1 MPLGSRAILVAV
13 PAPEL
18 SVVCR
23 SCGSE
28 VSPYVTECPYCGQRL
43 RKRAPKLEREGDE
56 IRVHESRRER
66 RRRRRGERE
75 RAIALNAR
83 PIATAATILIGAVL
97 IVLSQAVPLSLRE
110 IGAIVG
116 PVGSEVWR
124 YVTAPFAYDDVGA
137 FIVVAIAIGI
147 FGSSI
152 ESRLG
157 SLATATLILATGT
170 LGMLAAGA
178 AESAGLTDSLVAAGG
193 NGVALGLLGAWLM
206 LWRAEAKAQLSEP
219 LDGIGVGVVAAV
231 LLLLPLVEA
240 SADPIAG
247 LIGGIVGLGMGL
259 LAARSR

>member
-1 MPLGSRAILVAV
+1 MGV
-13 PAPEL
+13 PGPEL

-28 VSPYVTECPYCGQRL
+28 VSPYVTECPYCGHRL

-66 RRRRRGERE
+66 RRRRRSE
-75 RAIALNAR
+75 RASAVELDAR
-83 PIATAATILIGAVL
+83 PIATAATILIGAIL
-97 IVLSQAVPLSLRE
+97 IVLSEAVPLSLRE

-137 FIVVAIAIGI
+137 FIVVAIAIGV
-147 FGSSI
+147 FGSSV
-152 ESRLG
+152 EHRLG

-178 AESAGLTDSLVAAGG
+178 AEAAGLTDTLVAAGG

-206 LWRAEAKAQLSEP
+206 LWRAEAKTHFSEP
-219 LDGIGVGVVAAV
+219 LDAIGIAVVAAV
-231 LLLLPLVEA
+231 LLLLPLVEVT
-240 SADPIAG
+240 ADPIAG
-247 LIGGIVGLGMGL
+247 LIGGLVGVGMGS